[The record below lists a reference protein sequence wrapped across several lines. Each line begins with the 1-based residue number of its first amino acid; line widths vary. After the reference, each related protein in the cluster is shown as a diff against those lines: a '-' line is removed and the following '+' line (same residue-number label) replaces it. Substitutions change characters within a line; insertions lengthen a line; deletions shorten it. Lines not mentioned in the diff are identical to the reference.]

1 MSLKW
6 KRSFFCKWWCTVK
19 FPYFRWFQVG
29 PYVEIFF
36 IYSCDRI
43 LAPEKL
49 ILGENNFI
57 FSLLLASAINTHVQ
71 TLPTLCLDCH
81 RTYRHV
87 NTHNLFLIGRYTL
100 ALTQTQSQPQ
110 ISCITSLAVPMPVHS
125 EGGTATHSLSLFHI
139 PFLTHTH
146 SHPLNRPS
154 HSVWNS
160 PRGEIQVCSC
170 VQVSP
175 CHGMCRPT
183 DSNYR
188 QKKFSVPRRRG
199 RSDKHCSLPT
209 FDKRTSLAG
218 TMNVYKDIYHIET
231 EWSWRELCC

>member
-125 EGGTATHSLSLFHI
+125 EGGTALTATHTLSLSLSLSSIYPFSLIHI
-139 PFLTHTH
+139 LIHSTDHHTQCGIARVVKSKFVH
-146 SHPLNRPS
+146 AYRYHR
-154 HSVWNS
+154 VTA
-160 PRGEIQVCSC
+160 CAD
-170 VQVSP
+170 
-175 CHGMCRPT
+175 RPT
-183 DSNYR
+183 R
-188 QKKFSVPRRRG
+188 
-199 RSDKHCSLPT
+199 T
-209 FDKRTSLAG
+209 TDKRNFRSREGEVVLTNIALLLLSINELA
-218 TMNVYKDIYHIET
+218 
-231 EWSWRELCC
+231 